1 MRMLTNG
8 VSVGGGKWDGPRSP
22 YHAMWGVAE
31 IAREYKPGDRIAK
44 WILTAFFQI
53 FKGLLWKIE
62 WQYYQHVRNA
72 MLDSGADFGVS
83 HSNQ

>member
-22 YHAMWGVAE
+22 YHAMRGVAE
-31 IAREYKPGDRIAK
+31 IAREYKPEDRIAK

-53 FKGLLWKIE
+53 FKGLLWRIE
-62 WQYYQHVRNA
+62 RQYYQHVRIA
-72 MLDSGADFGVS
+72 MLESGALFSVS